1 MTRTKRVSIIDVAA
15 TAGTS
20 KSTASRALLGQPGV
34 SPAVRRRVERAAVEL
49 GYVKDYGATT
59 LRSAPFRTIGL
70 YVRTTSIE
78 FYGLLAASSSHEAE
92 QSGFRVAL
100 ATSTTAGAS
109 ATEAIDYLRSL
120 RSEAII
126 VASGR
131 VPTERLSDVA
141 RHLPVVV
148 AGCVTRPPRL
158 TTVSDDGYGI
168 HELVRTVV
176 GVGHRDV
183 GVVVVRS
190 EDSMTQGHRSSAL
203 IESLEKSGCR
213 VVCIPFESSR
223 EGPAPATLRHALETV
238 TAVMCANDVAML
250 RTWELLR
257 SWGLEVPRDVTLTG
271 YDGIGALASPVLGL
285 TTWSQ
290 PVAEMGRMATREAIS
305 RIDNPKHIQHLRLR
319 GTHVPGKTLGPP
331 RETLRRVL

>member
-1 MTRTKRVSIIDVAA
+1 MTRIKRVSIVDVATA
-15 TAGTS
+15 AGTS

-59 LRSAPFRTIGL
+59 LRSDPFRTIGL

-78 FYGLLAASSSHEAE
+78 FYGLLAASSSDEAE
-92 QSGFRVAL
+92 KAGFRVAL

-131 VPTERLSDVA
+131 VSTERLSEVA

-168 HELVRTVV
+168 HELVKAVA
-176 GVGHRDV
+176 GVGHQDV
-183 GVVVVRS
+183 GVVVVRT
-190 EDSMTQGHRSSAL
+190 EDSRTQGYRSSAL
-203 IESLEKSGCR
+203 VASLKESGCR
-213 VVCIPFESSR
+213 VVHIPFEPAR
-223 EGPAPATLRHALETV
+223 EGPAPAALRDALETV

-250 RTWELLR
+250 RTWDLLD
-257 SWGLEVPRDVTLTG
+257 SWGLEVPRDVSLTG
-271 YDGIGALASPVLGL
+271 YDGIGALASPALGL

-290 PVAEMGRMATREAIS
+290 PVVEIGREATKAAIAG
-305 RIDNPKHIQHLRLR
+305 IDNPEHIQHLRLR

-331 RETLRRVL
+331 RET